1 VDLSNPSCNATNTL
15 EAPATAPLLSE
26 AFEPADSSEGSKE
39 PPQKQNSLMD
49 LANLSVSKIVDVSVS
64 KMRNDKVDFDG
75 VQTTPSE
82 AKTKLNLNAESI
94 DCDTLVRKSDL
105 LDVSS
110 VGSNTENFNSFACVG
125 NHILEN
131 ALETTGLF
139 DMGTGVQNP
148 KADHFNEVDGYDA
161 VNENSSQTL
170 CSDGDESFSLV
181 TDCTITGSTENI
193 SNDNEHFDLVEGEL
207 HI

>member
-1 VDLSNPSCNATNTL
+1 
-15 EAPATAPLLSE
+15 
-26 AFEPADSSEGSKE
+26 
-39 PPQKQNSLMD
+39 M
-49 LANLSVSKIVDVSVS
+49 
-64 KMRNDKVDFDG
+64 
-75 VQTTPSE
+75 
-82 AKTKLNLNAESI
+82 
-94 DCDTLVRKSDL
+94 
-105 LDVSS
+105 
-110 VGSNTENFNSFACVG
+110 CVG
-125 NHILEN
+125 NHIREN

-161 VNENSSQTL
+161 VNENSSQTSR
-170 CSDGDESFSLV
+170 SDGDESFSLV